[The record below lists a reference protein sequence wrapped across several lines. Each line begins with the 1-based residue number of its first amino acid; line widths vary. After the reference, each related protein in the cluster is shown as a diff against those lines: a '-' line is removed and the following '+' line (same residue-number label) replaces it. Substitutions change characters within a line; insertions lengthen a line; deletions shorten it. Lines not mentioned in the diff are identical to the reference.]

1 MMKLRYIPPLL
12 VVLIVACALTT
23 FVLVQRRSVTGFA
36 EITFKNLTPDTIKSV
51 WLQRSSLELRE
62 HDIKHGEQK
71 SIRFYVDERNPDHT
85 CQIRVTFDD
94 GDSQAC
100 DVEIRNGEK
109 STIYV
114 YVDRLESDILKHT
127 TPEI

>member
-1 MMKLRYIPPLL
+1 MKTRYVLLLL
-12 VVLIVACALTT
+12 VVLIVACGLTA
-23 FVLVQRRSVTGFA
+23 FVLVQRRSATGFS
-36 EITFKNLTPDTIKSV
+36 EITFKSLTPDTIKSV
-51 WLQRSSLELRE
+51 WLQHLPLELRE

-85 CQIRVTFDD
+85 CQIRVTSDG
-94 GDSQAC
+94 GDSQAY
-100 DVEIRNGEK
+100 DVEIYNGQK
-109 STIYV
+109 GTVYI